1 MSTHIAGRV
10 PVAGHEKVVHAW
22 KLWIAAAG
30 IATLTVIGFYLGI
43 TRWQNDTQDA
53 LMLFGCFV
61 GPSIA
66 AAFGYFW
73 CLPEV
78 LGGVCRDQERTLL
91 QKWSDYALLCSFIGI
106 LLVEGSYLRV
116 IWMNFGY
123 ISMARA
129 IAILILCPWILT
141 ACVVASKEYLSW
153 TISSSASSRTGWQKR
168 ARSGMEWCGSRLVR
182 LLRTNVALVVG
193 GGLVL
198 ASLVLVESGEIFGPE
213 YKGYEIAAGAS
224 TRVSFWDLAGPL
236 RPGALV
242 LLWAHRGTYL
252 LGILLAVLALIA
264 VVAHRSGRR
273 IPGSRI
279 FAALA
284 GILSLQEVTSLA
296 VTWRREDTATPLFV
310 LWLIL
315 WAVPIVIWL
324 MSKPSDVESWSR
336 ARVAIMVLYLPVF
349 LLWLGFLPFVTY
361 LGIGYGAF
369 VAGMLLMWW
378 GFLQG
383 GREIAERSSQ
393 ETRGEELSVRAWADS
408 VCELSLNI

>member
-1 MSTHIAGRV
+1 MSMQVAGHV
-10 PVAGHEKVVHAW
+10 PRAGHEKVVHAW

-30 IATLTVIGFYLGI
+30 IVTLTVIGFYLGI
-43 TRWQNDTQDA
+43 TRWQSDTQDA

-61 GPSIA
+61 GPAIA
-66 AAFGYFW
+66 AAFGYLW

-78 LGGVCRDQERTLL
+78 LGGVCRDQERTVL
-91 QKWSDYALLCSFIGI
+91 QEWSDYALLCSFIGI

-116 IWMNFGY
+116 IW
-123 ISMARA
+123 MARA

-153 TISSSASSRTGWQKR
+153 TISSSASRSRTGWRNR
-168 ARSGMEWCGSRLVR
+168 ARSGMEWWGNRLVR
-182 LLRTNVALVVG
+182 LLSTNVALVVG
-193 GGLVL
+193 GVLVL
-198 ASLVLVESGEIFGPE
+198 ASLVLVESGAIFGTE

-224 TRVSFWDLAGPL
+224 TRVSFWDLAGSL
-236 RPGALV
+236 RPRVLV
-242 LLWAHRGTYL
+242 LLWAHQGTYL

-273 IPGSRI
+273 IPGNRI

-296 VTWRREDTATPLFV
+296 VTWRREDTGTPLFV

-324 MSKPSDVESWSR
+324 MSKRSDVESWSR
-336 ARVAIMVLYLPVF
+336 TRVAIMVLYLPVF

-383 GREIAERSSQ
+383 GREIAERSAQ
-393 ETRGEELSVRAWADS
+393 ETRGEELSVRTWADS